1 MVDRQDH
8 RRRPRFTLRELLTHM
23 MEDPRDIVF
32 CAHLLFCSK
41 NLERM
46 GDHVT
51 NIADSVYYMFTG
63 NRLNGDRPR
72 RRRI

>member
-1 MVDRQDH
+1 
-8 RRRPRFTLRELLTHM
+8 M